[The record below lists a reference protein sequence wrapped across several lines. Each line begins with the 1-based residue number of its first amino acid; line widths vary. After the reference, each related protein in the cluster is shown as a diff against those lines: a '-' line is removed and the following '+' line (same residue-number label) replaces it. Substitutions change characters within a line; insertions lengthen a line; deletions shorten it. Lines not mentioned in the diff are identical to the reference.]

1 MDVSVEHLGDVQFEI
16 KAGQH
21 TIYSDQPVENGGHDE
36 GMTPP
41 DLLLASL
48 GSCAGYYAAMYL
60 RKHKLATEGT
70 VVRVHADKLKNPA
83 RMDNFRIDI
92 DVPVGLPEQHKAGV
106 EEAVHHCL
114 IHNTLLHPPQISIA
128 VKSLEL
134 LEHTA

>member
-60 RKHKLATEGT
+60 RKHKLSTEGT
-70 VVRVHADKLKNPA
+70 LVRVHADKLKNPA

-92 DVPVGLPEQHKAGV
+92 DVPAGLPEQHRVGV

-114 IHNTLLHPPQISIA
+114 IHNTLLHPPQISVE
-128 VKSLEL
+128 VKSLEPA
-134 LEHTA
+134 EHAA